1 MNPLDLIA
9 GISPIVSKVLDLI
22 PDPNAKQRAELEMQ
36 AKLMEYAAQQANA
49 QAEINTAEASNPN
62 VWVSGAR
69 PFILWTCGVSFAFAY
84 VVAPIVV
91 WIGALTGKVLPLPQ
105 FDKDLMTTLM
115 YALLGL
121 GSMRTFEKWK
131 GVAK

>member
-1 MNPLDLIA
+1 MNPLDLIG
-9 GISPIVSKVLDLI
+9 GITPIVSKVLDLI
-22 PDPNAKQRAELEMQ
+22 PDPNAKARAEAEMQ

-49 QAEINTAEASNPN
+49 QAEINKAEAANPN
-62 VWVSGAR
+62 LWVSGAR

-91 WIGALTGKVLPLPQ
+91 WVAAMFGKIVGLPQ
-105 FDKDLMTTLM
+105 FDKDMMMTLM

-131 GVAK
+131 GVAR